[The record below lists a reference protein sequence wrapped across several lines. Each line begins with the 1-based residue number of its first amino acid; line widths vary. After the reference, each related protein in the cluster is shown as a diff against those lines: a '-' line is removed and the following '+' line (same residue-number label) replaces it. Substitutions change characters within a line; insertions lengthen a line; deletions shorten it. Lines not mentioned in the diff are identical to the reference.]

1 MSAGTEGAPDIVAG
15 TRRGL
20 PVKKLLLGGVLIGA
34 LAGGGLYG
42 KEWWQTGRFLEET
55 DDAYVGADVTV
66 IAPRIAGFIDRVLV
80 TDNQHVRAGDL
91 LVQLDG
97 RDLAAALAKA
107 DAAVEAAEAALGNL
121 DASYRL
127 QQSSIAET
135 EAAEV
140 ATQAETARA
149 KLDYSRYAKL
159 SGSQYVSDQ
168 RLQQAKADY
177 QKAVAAEDKA
187 GATVEAANRQLAVLE
202 TRRKQLA
209 ASLDQAIA
217 ERDIAKLNLSYTE
230 IRARIDGVIGNRSA
244 RDGAYATAGAA
255 LLSVVPSDG
264 LWIDANFK
272 ESQLAELKPGQ
283 KAEIR
288 ADILPGQVFT
298 GHVESVAP
306 ATGAEFSVLPPENAT
321 GNFTKIVQ
329 RVPVRIR
336 LEGVAARLGA
346 LRPGLSVTAEVDV
359 RGGDSA
365 SLAGSFEPA
374 TNVAEMASAKGGE
387 QLP

>member
-1 MSAGTEGAPDIVAG
+1 MSAGTEGAAEIGAG
-15 TRRGL
+15 ARRRL
-20 PVKKLLLGGVLIGA
+20 PLKKLLMGAILIAA

-66 IAPRIAGFIDRVLV
+66 IAPRIAGFIDQVLV

-91 LVQLDG
+91 LVRLDG

-135 EAAEV
+135 EAAQV

-149 KLDYSRYAKL
+149 KLDYSRYTRL

-168 RLQQAKADY
+168 RLQQARADY

-217 ERDIAKLNLSYTE
+217 ERDIARLNLSYTE
-230 IRARIDGVIGNRSA
+230 IRAPVDGVIGNRSA

-255 LLSVVPSDG
+255 LLSVVPSEG

-288 ADILPGQVFT
+288 ADILPGQIFT

-336 LEGVAARLGA
+336 LEGAAARLGA

-365 SLAGSFEPA
+365 PLAGSFEPA
-374 TNVAEMASAKGGE
+374 TNVAEATLGKSAE

>member
-1 MSAGTEGAPDIVAG
+1 MSAGTEGVAETG
-15 TRRGL
+15 TAARRRL
-20 PVKKLLLGGVLIGA
+20 PLKKLLMGATLIAA

-66 IAPRIAGFIDRVLV
+66 IAPRIAGFIDQVLV

-107 DAAVEAAEAALGNL
+107 DAAVEAAEAALVNL

-135 EAAEV
+135 EAAQV

-149 KLDYSRYAKL
+149 RLDYSRYTRL

-168 RLQQAKADY
+168 RLQQARADY
-177 QKAVAAEDKA
+177 QRAVAAQDKA

-209 ASLDQAIA
+209 ANLDQAVA
-217 ERDIAKLNLSYTE
+217 ERDIARLNLSYTE
-230 IRARIDGVIGNRSA
+230 IRAPIDGVIGNRSA
-244 RDGAYATAGAA
+244 RDGAYASIGAA
-255 LLSVVPSDG
+255 LLAVVPSEG

-272 ESQLAELKPGQ
+272 ENQLAELKPGQ

-288 ADILPGQVFT
+288 ADVLPGQVFA

-336 LEGVAARLGA
+336 LEAAAARLGA
-346 LRPGLSVTAEVDV
+346 LRPGLSVTAKVDV

-365 SLAGSFEPA
+365 SLAGAFEPA
-374 TNVAEMASAKGGE
+374 TNVAEVAAGKNAE